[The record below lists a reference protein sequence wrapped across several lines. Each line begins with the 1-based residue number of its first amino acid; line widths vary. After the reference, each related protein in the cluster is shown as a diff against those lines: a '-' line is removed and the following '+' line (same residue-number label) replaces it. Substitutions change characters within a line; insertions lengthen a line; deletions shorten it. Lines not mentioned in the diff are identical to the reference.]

1 KPAHVGDHRSFDKR
15 HVERTRLHLQQRA
28 AKENARDNSRQGD
41 LENEFEPAADPFGLL
56 LRDLE
61 VIIGE
66 TERTEINHT
75 EQGEPNETIVWT
87 SPDKARYNDGSD
99 DERATHGWGALFTA
113 MQLGQAMNL
122 CRQTNG
128 LSQLQRGQFLNDEIS
143 TSQCDQESRHRR
155 RNGAKRDVK
164 ENIEPNEVIAQV
176 MEVVHHW
183 ETT

>member
-1 KPAHVGDHRSFDKR
+1 
-15 HVERTRLHLQQRA
+15 
-28 AKENARDNSRQGD
+28 
-41 LENEFEPAADPFGLL
+41 
-56 LRDLE
+56 
-61 VIIGE
+61 
-66 TERTEINHT
+66 
-75 EQGEPNETIVWT
+75 
-87 SPDKARYNDGSD
+87 
-99 DERATHGWGALFTA
+99 

-176 MEVVHHW
+176 MEVVHHG
-183 ETT
+183 EMTNDE